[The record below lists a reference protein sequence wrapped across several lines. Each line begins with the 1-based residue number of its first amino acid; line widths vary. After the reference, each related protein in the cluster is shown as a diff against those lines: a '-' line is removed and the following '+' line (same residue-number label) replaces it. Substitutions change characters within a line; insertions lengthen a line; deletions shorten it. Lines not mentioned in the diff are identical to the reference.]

1 MSPFPKAL
9 ALLSTCLMMAS
20 AAHPVQELARQYKN
34 TPHHAD
40 ISRFVSAMESTGNA
54 DVKDKQGCTLLM
66 YCLLELPEMHMA
78 SIIHP
83 LLLAGLS
90 PDTPDE
96 LTGLTPLHHAARR
109 NDYRLACRLL
119 AFGADRNLRDKQGR
133 TPADLA
139 KLPQLQSLLRTGIP
153 AEIQS
158 PRAAA
163 LHTKACGGDA
173 AAQYE
178 LAQLYR
184 DEATEDISSMSGWVQ
199 EPDTPDTDAAESRCW
214 LEQAAAASYPPALH
228 DLALRLMWGMDGKQD
243 EASAYKLLQQAAA
256 AGYRPSADFLKENPP
271 PAQP

>member
-1 MSPFPKAL
+1 MSSFPKII
-9 ALLSTCLMMAS
+9 ALLTTCLMSAT
-20 AAHPVQELARQYKN
+20 AAHPVQELARQYEG
-34 TPHHAD
+34 TPHHAG
-40 ISRFVSAMESTGNA
+40 ISRFMSAMESTGNA

-90 PDTPDE
+90 PDIPDE

-119 AFGADRNLRDKQGR
+119 AFGADRTRCDKQGR

-139 KLPQLQSLLRTGIP
+139 KLPQLQTLLRTGIP

-158 PRAAA
+158 PRVAT
-163 LHTKACGGDA
+163 LHTKACGGNA

-178 LAQLYR
+178 LARLYR
-184 DEATEDISSMSGWVQ
+184 DEATEDIGSMSGWVQ
-199 EPDTPDTDAAESRCW
+199 EPDTPDADAAESRCW
-214 LEQAAAASYPPALH
+214 LEQAAAASYPPAMH
-228 DLALRLMWGMDGKQD
+228 DLALRLMWGIDGKQD
-243 EASAYKLLQQAAA
+243 EAAYKLLQQAAA
-256 AGYRPSADFLKENPP
+256 AGHTASSDFLKENPP
-271 PAQP
+271 PTQP

>member
-1 MSPFPKAL
+1 MSPFPRII
-9 ALLSTCLMMAS
+9 ALLTACVMSAT
-20 AAHPVQELARQYKN
+20 AAHPVQELARQYEG

-40 ISRFVSAMESTGNA
+40 ISRFVSTMESTGNA

-90 PDTPDE
+90 PDIPDE

-119 AFGADRNLRDKQGR
+119 AFGADRTQRDKQGR

-139 KLPQLQSLLRTGIP
+139 KLPQLQTMLRTGIP

-158 PRAAA
+158 PRVAA
-163 LHTKACGGDA
+163 LHAKACGGNA

-178 LAQLYR
+178 LARLYR
-184 DEATEDISSMSGWVQ
+184 DEATEDIGSMSGWVQ
-199 EPDTPDTDAAESRCW
+199 EPGSPDADAAESRCW
-214 LEQAAAASYPPALH
+214 LEQAAAASYPPAMH
-228 DLALRLMWGMDGKQD
+228 DLALRLMRGIDGKQD
-243 EASAYKLLQQAAA
+243 APAAYKLLQQAAA
-256 AGYRPSADFLKENPP
+256 AGHPDSSEFLKENPP